1 MTDIIITANHRVF
14 CKENHMECTL
24 WMESHE
30 RCKDCPLNSFINY
43 LRYHILPW
51 EETGPFTQWKRG
63 GTVVPPS
70 DLATNPT

>member
-51 EETGPFTQWKRG
+51 EQ
-63 GTVVPPS
+63 
-70 DLATNPT
+70 